1 MRFEVV
7 LPPNSPVTATWPNR
21 PLLLTAVWF
30 AALAAGAGLAYLL
43 HKHRPVVSSVRAM
56 NEVTS
61 FPVLGV
67 VSAAFPTFERAQSRS
82 HAVRFT
88 TAVLCLVAAY
98 ACVLGLN
105 WAGAR
110 LSTSA
115 MHSMVAT

>member
-1 MRFEVV
+1 M
-7 LPPNSPVTATWPNR
+7 PPNSPVGATWPNR

-43 HKHRPVVSSVRAM
+43 YKHRPVVSSVRAM

-67 VSAAFPTFERAQSRS
+67 VSAAFPTFERAQYRS

-88 TAVLCLVAAY
+88 AAVLCLVAAY
-98 ACVLGLN
+98 ACVLALN
-105 WAGAR
+105 WSGAR
-110 LSTSA
+110 LNTPA
-115 MHSMVAT
+115 VHSMAAT